1 MANYVASDSYPHV
14 AKISD
19 PLLVRLDALSLQVG
33 DSVYHAK
40 IKYGNAFKGYN
51 IYVSGTNMPIV
62 EINIDETV
70 LNKRTAE
77 ECHLSS
83 TSIKTSE
90 SQRKNVIKYVY
101 AKVWLDELEEAIA
114 NAKGSSEIKQAIDR
128 LNWQMHY
135 DTTESGTNLPEALEN
150 FSDVDIDTSGGTHI
164 PTMARDLNTKIQDVG
179 DQITGSS
186 SGSGGKS
193 LSDLADGM
201 SDINSS
207 IGNVNT
213 TIGNVNTTLGNVN
226 TTLGTMDSNMN
237 NGTTGT
243 LVKLRRSISDDSINE
258 NSIYKALRG
267 SSSGNGYSRY
277 SVVTA
282 LREDD
287 DTYSVSGA
295 TYEQTELERT
305 EFEDVDTRLGQ
316 PGTGNSI
323 WGTVYNM
330 NGNSATQSTTLWTH
344 ASTVDSNVGT
354 VPSGGKT
361 VVERLGNPGG
371 SDDIWGTVN
380 TINGNVGSR
389 GNNGS
394 VLDRIGTPDKSG
406 TVWYDVLNNAGGV
419 GTISGIQST
428 VNAINGTVNVIN
440 SNIGDFASNNEY
452 TGKSLRAVIGENSST
467 HSGYTVIGQL
477 NDLHDNI

>member
-101 AKVWLDELEEAIA
+101 AKVWIDELEEAIA

-135 DTTESGTNLPEALEN
+135 DTTESDVILPSVLDN

-164 PTMARDLNTKIQDVG
+164 PTMAEDLNTKIQDVG

-213 TIGNVNTTLGNVN
+213 TIVNVN
-226 TTLGTMDSNMN
+226 TTLGTMDSNM

-243 LVKLRRSISDDSINE
+243 LVKLRRSISDDSMNE
-258 NSIYKALRG
+258 NSIYEALRG
-267 SSSGNGYSRY
+267 SSSGVGYSNF

-282 LREDD
+282 LREAD

-295 TYEQTELERT
+295 TEART
-305 EFEDVDTRLGQ
+305 TMENNEFDDIEGRLGE

-389 GNNGS
+389 GNSGS
-394 VLDRIGTPDKSG
+394 VLDRIGTPDQSG
-406 TVWYDVLNNAGGV
+406 TVWYDVLNNPGGV

>member
-1 MANYVASDSYPHV
+1 MAEYVASNSYPHV

-40 IKYGNAFKGYN
+40 IKYGNSFKGYN

-62 EINIDETV
+62 EVNIDESV
-70 LNKRTAE
+70 LNKKTAE
-77 ECHLSS
+77 EFHLSS

-90 SQRKNVIKYVY
+90 PQRKNVIKELY
-101 AKVWLDELEEAIA
+101 AKVWLDDLEEAIA

-128 LNWQMHY
+128 LNWQLHY
-135 DTTESGTNLPEALEN
+135 DTTESNVILPSVLDN
-150 FSDVDIDTSGGTHI
+150 FSDVDIDTAGGTHI
-164 PTMARDLNTKIQDVG
+164 PTMASDLNTKIQDVG

-207 IGNVNT
+207 IGNMNT
-213 TIGNVNTTLGNVN
+213 TI
-226 TTLGTMDSNMN
+226 GTMDSNMN

-267 SSSGNGYSRY
+267 SSSGNGYSNF

-282 LREDD
+282 LRETGED
-287 DTYSVSGA
+287 SVSGA
-295 TYEQTELERT
+295 TDARATMENN
-305 EFEDVDTRLGQ
+305 EFDDIEGRLGE

-354 VPSGGKT
+354 IPSGGKT
-361 VVERLGNPGG
+361 VIQRLGEPTGNN
-371 SDDIWGTVN
+371 SIWGTVN
-380 TINGNVGSR
+380 TVDSNIGTRSSEQKTVFDRLGEPDSTNTIWGTVSTINTH
-389 GNNGS
+389 
-394 VLDRIGTPDKSG
+394 IGTPSEAG
-406 TVWYDVLNNAGGV
+406 TLWFDVLNNAGGV
-419 GTISGIQST
+419 GAIASIKSNVDTI
-428 VNAINGTVNVIN
+428 
-440 SNIGDFASNNEY
+440 
-452 TGKSLRAVIGENSST
+452 KGET
-467 HSGYTVIGQL
+467 
-477 NDLHDNI
+477 DNIWGCMKPVEYGGTGFVSISPGGQSHFYVKTTSW

>member
-90 SQRKNVIKYVY
+90 SQRKNVIKDVY

-135 DTTESGTNLPEALEN
+135 DRTESDTNLPDTLEN

-164 PTMARDLNTKIQDVG
+164 PTMASDLNTKIQDVG
-179 DQITGSS
+179 DQMTGSS
-186 SGSGGKS
+186 SGSGGRS
-193 LSDLADGM
+193 LSDVVNKLY
-201 SDINSS
+201 DINSS
-207 IGNVNT
+207 IGSVNT
-213 TIGNVNTTLGNVN
+213 TIGA
-226 TTLGTMDSNMN
+226 MDSNMN

-243 LVKLRRSISDDSINE
+243 LVKLRRSISDDSLNE
-258 NSIYKALRG
+258 NSIYKALKG
-267 SSSGNGYSRY
+267 TSSGNGYSDF

-282 LREDD
+282 LRETGDD
-287 DTYSVSGA
+287 SVSGA
-295 TYEQTELERT
+295 TDARATMENN
-305 EFEDVDTRLGQ
+305 EFDDIEGRLGE

-394 VLDRIGTPDKSG
+394 VLDRIGTPNQTG

-428 VNAINGTVNVIN
+428 VNAISGTVNVIN
-440 SNIGDFASNNEY
+440 SNIGDFSSNNEY
-452 TGKSLRAVIGENSST
+452 TGKSLRAVIGQNNST

>member
-90 SQRKNVIKYVY
+90 SQRKNVIKDVY

-135 DTTESGTNLPEALEN
+135 DTTESDTNLPDTLEN

-164 PTMARDLNTKIQDVG
+164 PTMASDLNTKIQDVG
-179 DQITGSS
+179 DQMTGSS
-186 SGSGGKS
+186 SGSGGRS
-193 LSDLADGM
+193 LSDVVNKLY
-201 SDINSS
+201 DINSS
-207 IGNVNT
+207 IGSVNT
-213 TIGNVNTTLGNVN
+213 TIGE
-226 TTLGTMDSNMN
+226 MDSNMN

-243 LVKLRRSISDDSINE
+243 LVKLRRSISDDSLNE
-258 NSIYKALRG
+258 NSIYKALKG
-267 SSSGNGYSRY
+267 TSSGNGYSDF

-282 LREDD
+282 LRETRED
-287 DTYSVSGA
+287 SVSGA
-295 TYEQTELERT
+295 TDART
-305 EFEDVDTRLGQ
+305 TMENNEFDDIEGRLGE
-316 PGTGNSI
+316 P
-323 WGTVYNM
+323 
-330 NGNSATQSTTLWTH
+330 
-344 ASTVDSNVGT
+344 
-354 VPSGGKT
+354 
-361 VVERLGNPGG
+361 
-371 SDDIWGTVN
+371 
-380 TINGNVGSR
+380 
-389 GNNGS
+389 
-394 VLDRIGTPDKSG
+394 
-406 TVWYDVLNNAGGV
+406 
-419 GTISGIQST
+419 
-428 VNAINGTVNVIN
+428 
-440 SNIGDFASNNEY
+440 
-452 TGKSLRAVIGENSST
+452 
-467 HSGYTVIGQL
+467 
-477 NDLHDNI
+477 

>member
-40 IKYGNAFKGYN
+40 IKYGNSFKGYN

-62 EINIDETV
+62 EVNINETV
-70 LNKRTAE
+70 LNKKTAE

-90 SQRKNVIKYVY
+90 SQRKNVIREFY
-101 AKVWLDELEEAIA
+101 AKIWLDELEEAIA
-114 NAKGSSEIKQAIDR
+114 NAKGSSELKQAIDR
-128 LNWQMHY
+128 LNWQIHY
-135 DTTESGTNLPEALEN
+135 DTTESSTLLPEVLDN
-150 FSDVDIDTSGGTHI
+150 FSDVDIDTTGGTHI
-164 PTMARDLNTKIQDVG
+164 PTMARELNTQIQDVG

-201 SDINSS
+201 YDINSS

-213 TIGNVNTTLGNVN
+213 SIGNVNTSI
-226 TTLGTMDSNMN
+226 GTMDSNMN

-243 LVKLRRSISDDSINE
+243 LIKLRRSISDDSANE
-258 NSIYKALRG
+258 SSIYKALRG
-267 SSSGNGYSRY
+267 SSDGVGYSNY

-282 LREDD
+282 LREFEED
-287 DTYSVSGA
+287 SVSGA
-295 TYEQTELERT
+295 TEYRT
-305 EFEDVDTRLGQ
+305 TMENNEFDDIEGRLGE

-344 ASTVDSNVGT
+344 AKTVDSNVGT

-361 VVERLGNPGG
+361 VIERLGSPSG
-371 SDDIWGTVN
+371 SDNIWGTVN
-380 TINGNVGSR
+380 NVDRNLGNKGNGRALIDRVGETSI
-389 GNNGS
+389 GTNS
-394 VLDRIGTPDKSG
+394 VLGELDAIYTNYCTGSSG
-406 TVWYDVLNNAGGV
+406 TASDHSNIAGL
-419 GTISGIQST
+419 
-428 VNAINGTVNVIN
+428 VNSVRLLQE
-440 SNIGDFASNNEY
+440 NIGDFTSNNEY
-452 TGKSLRAVIGENSST
+452 TGKSLKAVIGQNNST
-467 HSGYTVIGQL
+467 HGGYTILGQL
-477 NDLHDNI
+477 NDLHDHI

>member
-90 SQRKNVIKYVY
+90 SQRKNVIKDVY

-135 DTTESGTNLPEALEN
+135 DRTESDTNLPDTLEN

-164 PTMARDLNTKIQDVG
+164 PTMASDLNTKIQDVG
-179 DQITGSS
+179 DQMTGSS
-186 SGSGGKS
+186 SGSGGRS
-193 LSDLADGM
+193 LSDVVNKLY
-201 SDINSS
+201 DINSS
-207 IGNVNT
+207 IGSVNT
-213 TIGNVNTTLGNVN
+213 TI
-226 TTLGTMDSNMN
+226 GTMDSNMN
-237 NGTTGT
+237 NDTTGT
-243 LVKLRRSISDDSINE
+243 LVKLRRSISNDSLNE
-258 NSIYKALRG
+258 NSIYKALKG
-267 SSSGNGYSRY
+267 SSSGNGYSDF

-282 LREDD
+282 LRETGED
-287 DTYSVSGA
+287 SVSGA
-295 TYEQTELERT
+295 TDARATMENN
-305 EFEDVDTRLGQ
+305 EFDDIEGRLGE

-361 VVERLGNPGG
+361 VVERLGNPSG

-394 VLDRIGTPDKSG
+394 VLDRIGTPNQTG

-428 VNAINGTVNVIN
+428 VNAISGTVNVIN
-440 SNIGDFASNNEY
+440 SNIGDFSSNNEY
-452 TGKSLRAVIGENSST
+452 TGKSLRAVIGENNST